1 MFLAFLDRPSPPE
14 GPLVI
19 SDVCKDSAVVS
30 FKASKD
36 DGGVPIKHYLI
47 EKMDTSRG
55 TWSEVGTT
63 LDLKFKVPK
72 LIYKKRYQFRVKA
85 VNEVGESDPLES
97 KEAIVAKDA
106 FGKFSFFVL

>member
-1 MFLAFLDRPSPPE
+1 M
-14 GPLVI
+14 
-19 SDVCKDSAVVS
+19 VS

-36 DGGVPIKHYLI
+36 DGGAPIKHYLI

-55 TWSEVGTT
+55 TWSEVGNT
-63 LDLKFKVPK
+63 LDLKFKIPK
-72 LIYKKRYQFRVKA
+72 LIYRKRYQFRVKA

-106 FGKFSFFVL
+106 YGQYRSYLQRGCKFLYCLVFVCEYR